1 MCELQ
6 LSNQS
11 HSKVE
16 AAMGKADHL
25 SKHLSL
31 HWEPGEVSA
40 DVRGGLFV
48 KYPRLQLVK
57 GTDEG
62 IDLGEK
68 QKKLLE
74 AGYAGGSN
82 FLRKVDGDVAKVHQD
97 DEDVVVEENNN
108 ELEHQS
114 IAAPATPSQPGDVVL
129 TDDSQCG

>member
-1 MCELQ
+1 METEVDAIMCELQ
-6 LSNQS
+6 FSNQS

-31 HWEPGEVSA
+31 HCEPGEVSD

-74 AGYAGGSN
+74 AGYDAVSDLMHN
-82 FLRKVDGDVAKVHQD
+82 
-97 DEDVVVEENNN
+97 
-108 ELEHQS
+108 
-114 IAAPATPSQPGDVVL
+114 
-129 TDDSQCG
+129 

>member
-1 MCELQ
+1 METEVDAIMSELQ
-6 LSNQS
+6 LSNPS

-16 AAMGKADHL
+16 AAIGKADHL

-31 HWEPGEVSA
+31 QWEPGEVSD

-48 KYPRLQLVK
+48 KYPKLRLVK
-57 GTDEG
+57 GADEG

-82 FLRKVDGDVAKVHQD
+82 FVRKVEEEVLKVHQ
-97 DEDVVVEENNN
+97 EDADIQGVPKK
-108 ELEHQS
+108 S
-114 IAAPATPSQPGDVVL
+114 S
-129 TDDSQCG
+129 